1 MAKKITANLSA
12 PLTELSLKEL
22 LDVWYPAWQSS
33 GRKTLWPRAAND
45 ALRDVGSSARDLQER
60 INDVLVK
67 AKRSVKDERQVRRY
81 LDARM
86 EMEQALVEDVSNNP
100 IGQIFML
107 KAKHG
112 YEDKQTIKME
122 GGNLSDIIAAN
133 STHAKVEDAE

>member
-1 MAKKITANLSA
+1 MTQKTTDLST
-12 PLTELSLKEL
+12 PLTDLTLQEL
-22 LDVWYPAWQSS
+22 LDIWYPAWQSS

-45 ALRDVGSSARDLQER
+45 ALRAVGSSARDLQEK
-60 INDVLVK
+60 INGVLTK
-67 AKRSVKDERQVRRY
+67 AKRTEDDERQVRRY

-133 STHAKVEDAE
+133 SAHAKVEDAK